1 MNTIKKRRLLKSAVL
16 VLAMSLVVTA
26 YLGGIAPS
34 PALAGGGAGHG
45 GPFKDCWMTGG
56 GSIFDRYE
64 YGGRVTH
71 GFVLHCTPRNSD
83 NLQIVDHAINTSFHL
98 QTLTSAT
105 CEDNPAIEPNPPDAT
120 FDTFMGVGTGRCK
133 QPGGIDFPCTATWT
147 FTDGGEVGGC
157 VRDTALIV
165 VRDENGAEVFSV
177 SGDVDCGNHQ
187 AHSP

>member
-1 MNTIKKRRLLKSAVL
+1 MRKRQNLFKIAML
-16 VLAMSLVVTA
+16 VLAMSLALTV
-26 YLGGIAPS
+26 GGTGPS
-34 PALAGGGAGHG
+34 PALAGGDG

-56 GSIFDRYE
+56 GSIFDSNGHEVE

-83 NLQIVDHAINTSFHL
+83 NLQVVDHASNTSFHL
-98 QTLTSAT
+98 QTLTYAS
-105 CEDNPAIEPNPPDAT
+105 CEDDPAIEPNPPEAT
-120 FDTFMGVGTGRCK
+120 FDTFVGEGTGICR
-133 QPGGIDFPCTATWT
+133 QPGGNNFPCTARWT

-165 VRDENGAEVFSV
+165 VRNLAGGVVFSV
-177 SGDVDCGNHQ
+177 SGEVDCGNHQ